1 MEKTYPQLYAKTIK
15 TFIITCNASGMNMQD
30 LYYGYKLYL
39 EGKKMNQNES
49 ASILANYLMPYNRPV
64 EMKSVDDAIDVIQI
78 REDIEEKENNEF
90 QR

>member
-1 MEKTYPQLYAKTIK
+1 MEKIYPQLYENTVEE
-15 TFIITCNASGMNMQD
+15 FIITCNASGINMKD
-30 LYYGYKLYL
+30 LYYGYQLYL

-49 ASILANYLMPYNRPV
+49 ASILAEYLIPYSQPV
-64 EMKSVDDAIDVIQI
+64 AMESIDDAIDVIQI